1 MENFLNLE
9 GVLNTSAR
17 NIVLYIAIII
27 ALRFL
32 GRKGLAQISLA
43 DIVLLLVIT
52 RAVYNDLGVE
62 AGLGMIFS
70 LSILNYIIDYLT
82 HRSRFFQKLVEGDP
96 AVIIENGKV
105 NEKEIN
111 RQRMNMNDVMK
122 CIRQKGFDKVEQVKL
137 GIIETDGSV
146 SVIPITR

>member
-1 MENFLNLE
+1 MENFMNLE
-9 GVLNTSAR
+9 GVLDTSAR

-82 HRSRFFQKLVEGDP
+82 YRSKLFQKIIEGNP

-105 NEKEIN
+105 NQQEIKK
-111 RQRMNMNDVMK
+111 QRMNMDDVMK
-122 CIRQKGFDKVEQVKL
+122 CIRQKGYEKVEDVKL
-137 GIIETDGSV
+137 GIIETDGNV
-146 SVIPITR
+146 SVIPIR